1 MKLFLRLSRNFTV
14 TLNNYSVVEPDL
26 TALRG
31 QMIFRSKNLGV
42 RELDLI
48 VGAWGRHNF
57 PQYSYEQLLQ
67 FNNQVLHHETPEL
80 LKKIL
85 GQLPIDPSETVI
97 SDIRQFALD
106 SSFSKIENTWMMV
119 NKNGNRIGGGYRKKS

>member
-1 MKLFLRLSRNFTV
+1 MHTHIFGYILIIPMKLIHRLTRNFTV
-14 TLNNYSVVEPDL
+14 TLNNYSVVEPEL
-26 TALRG
+26 VALRG

-57 PQYSYEQLLQ
+57 PQYSYEQLVQ
-67 FNNQVLHHETPEL
+67 FNNQVLYHETPEL

-85 GQLPIDPSETVI
+85 GQLPIDPTETVI
-97 SDIRQFALD
+97 TDIRQFALD
-106 SSFSKIENTWMMV
+106 SSFSKIENT
-119 NKNGNRIGGGYRKKS
+119 